1 MNQSRQ
7 FQLVI
12 ECVLTNKP
20 VYIRDTGV
28 RVRITRLEKAN
39 RSKYFKMKTATCE
52 IMFDAGPSYKSLL
65 LCDTYQ
71 LRDQASVLGSPQK
84 LSIIG
89 QIKIINLSHRPF
101 ETKSSKALYDPAKK
115 D

>member
-12 ECVLTNKP
+12 ESVLANKP
-20 VYIRDTGV
+20 IYIRDTGV
-28 RVRITRLEKAN
+28 RIRITRLEKAN
-39 RSKYFKMKTATCE
+39 RNRYFKMKTATCE
-52 IMFDAGPSYKSLL
+52 IMFEGGPSYKALL
-65 LCDTYQ
+65 LCENYQ
-71 LRDQASVLGSPQK
+71 LRDQASVLGSPPK
-84 LSIIG
+84 LGITG

-101 ETKSSKALYDPAKK
+101 ETKSSKALYDPKQK